1 MSSETPSTGGV
12 AVPVAAEHGRELIA
26 DESRGKSFID
36 ASRVDPLSEG
46 VSVGASRT

>member
-26 DESRGKSFID
+26 DESRRKSFID
-36 ASRVDPLSEG
+36 ASRINPLSEG
-46 VSVGASRT
+46 VQRGRRT